1 MRRYRLLAA
10 GGILLV
16 SAACQILPGA
26 PGSEDPAAS
35 PDGSVA
41 PGASDDMTLPTPDA
55 TRGGLPVMPTPEV
68 PPPRN

>member
-16 SAACQILPGA
+16 STACQIFPGA
-26 PGSEDPAAS
+26 PGSDDPAAS
-35 PDGSVA
+35 P
-41 PGASDDMTLPTPDA
+41 SDEMTLPTPNPS
-55 TRGGLPVMPTPEV
+55 RGGLPVSPTPEV